1 MEHLNSSGG
10 KVGRLAAPLR
20 ILFNRFAFLLMVGA
34 SVTLLG
40 LSRAGYTPI
49 ESARVLVLDYAAPVL
64 DVISRPVA
72 AVNALFAEIGTLMTI
87 YADNER
93 LTLENE
99 RLHAWQAEAR
109 QLAQENAAF
118 RGLLR
123 AQPEPGMTFV
133 SARVVGDSGGPFVR
147 TLMLNAGGEDGVRK
161 GEAVVNGDGLVGRVV
176 EAGNRSSR
184 VLLLTDLNSRVPVV
198 LEQSRLR
205 AVLEGDNTDVLR
217 LSFLTNLD
225 EIEIGDRVMTSGHG
239 GIFPAGIPVGAV
251 AAIEGDNVWVAP
263 LVAFGKLEFVRVLRF
278 DFPELEP
285 VLEPDLPAAV
295 GAGEAAGAAGK

>member
-1 MEHLNSSGG
+1 LNSSGG
-10 KVGRLAAPLR
+10 KVGRLAVPLR

-72 AVNALFAEIGTLMTI
+72 AVNALFTEIGSLMTI

-93 LTLENE
+93 LTIENE
-99 RLHAWQAEAR
+99 RLRAWQAEAR

-205 AVLEGDNTDVLR
+205 AVLEGDNTDVPR
-217 LSFLTNLD
+217 LSFLSDLD

-251 AAIEGDNVWVAP
+251 AAIEGDRVGVAP

-278 DFPELEP
+278 DFPALEP

-295 GAGEAAGAAGK
+295 GAGEAAGIAEE

>member
-1 MEHLNSSGG
+1 MNLNSSGG

-161 GEAVVNGDGLVGRVV
+161 SEAVVNGDGLVGRVV

-217 LSFLTNLD
+217 LSFLTDLD

>member
-99 RLHAWQAEAR
+99 RLRAWQAEAR
-109 QLAQENAAF
+109 KLAQENAAF

-161 GEAVVNGDGLVGRVV
+161 SEAVVNGDGLVGRVV

-217 LSFLTNLD
+217 LSFLTDLD

-239 GIFPAGIPVGAV
+239 GIFPAGIPVGVV
-251 AAIEGDNVWVAP
+251 AAIEGDNVRVAP

-285 VLEPDLPAAV
+285 VLEPDFPAAI
-295 GAGEAAGAAGK
+295 GAGEAAGAARE

>member
-1 MEHLNSSGG
+1 LNLSDI
-10 KVGRLAAPLR
+10 KVGRLAVPLR
-20 ILFNRFAFLLMVGA
+20 VLFNRFSFLLMVGA

-40 LSRAGYTPI
+40 LSRAEYKPI
-49 ESARVLVLDYAAPVL
+49 ESARVLVLDYATPVL

-72 AVNALFAEIGTLMTI
+72 SANALFAEIGTLMTI
-87 YADNER
+87 YAENER

-123 AQPEPGMTFV
+123 AQPEPGMAFI

-147 TLMLNAGGEDGVRK
+147 TLILNAGGEDGVRK

-198 LEQSRLR
+198 LEKSRVR
-205 AVLEGDNTDVLR
+205 AVLEGDNSNVLR
-217 LSFLTNLD
+217 LSFLSDFD
-225 EIEIGDRVMTSGHG
+225 EVKVDDRVMTSGHG

-251 AAIEGDNVWVAP
+251 VAVEGDSVRVAP
-263 LVAFGKLEFVRVLRF
+263 LVAFGKLEFVQVLRF
-278 DFPELEP
+278 NFPEFEP
-285 VLEPDLPAAV
+285 VLEPDLPAGV
-295 GAGEAAGAAGK
+295 GDGEAGGVAKK

>member
-99 RLHAWQAEAR
+99 RLRAWQAEAR

>member
-1 MEHLNSSGG
+1 LG
-10 KVGRLAAPLR
+10 

-40 LSRAGYTPI
+40 LSRAGYQPI

-64 DVISRPVA
+64 DVISRPIA
-72 AVNALFAEIGTLMTI
+72 AANALFAEIGTLMTI

-93 LTLENE
+93 LTLEND
-99 RLHAWQAEAR
+99 RLRAWQAEAR

-123 AQPEPGMTFV
+123 VQPEPGMTFV
-133 SARVVGDSGGPFVR
+133 SARVVGESGGPFVR

-217 LSFLTNLD
+217 LSFLSDLD

-251 AAIEGDNVWVAP
+251 AAIDGDNVRVAP

-278 DFPELEP
+278 DFPELDP

-295 GAGEAAGAAGK
+295 GAGAAAGAAGE

>member
-93 LTLENE
+93 LTLENK

-217 LSFLTNLD
+217 LSFLTDLD

>member
-1 MEHLNSSGG
+1 LNSSGG
-10 KVGRLAAPLR
+10 KVGRLAVPLR

-40 LSRAGYTPI
+40 LSRAGYKPI
-49 ESARVLVLDYAAPVL
+49 ESARVFVLDYAAPVL

-72 AVNALFAEIGTLMTI
+72 AANALFAEIGTLMTI

-93 LTLENE
+93 LTLEND
-99 RLHAWQAEAR
+99 RLRAWQAEAR

-133 SARVVGDSGGPFVR
+133 SARIVGDSGGPFVR
-147 TLMLNAGGEDGVRK
+147 TLLLNAGGDDGVRK

-198 LEQSRLR
+198 LEQSRSR
-205 AVLEGDNTDVLR
+205 AVLEGDNTDILK
-217 LSFLTNLD
+217 LSFLSD
-225 EIEIGDRVMTSGHG
+225 IAEIQIGDRVMTSGHG

-251 AAIEGDNVWVAP
+251 SEIDGDVVRIAP

-295 GAGEAAGAAGK
+295 SAGEAAGAAE

>member
-1 MEHLNSSGG
+1 MNLNSSGG

-99 RLHAWQAEAR
+99 RLRAWQAEAR

-217 LSFLTNLD
+217 LSFLTDLD

>member
-72 AVNALFAEIGTLMTI
+72 AVNALFAEIGTLVTI

>member
-64 DVISRPVA
+64 GVISRPVA

-93 LTLENE
+93 LTLENK

-217 LSFLTNLD
+217 LSFLTDLD

>member
-1 MEHLNSSGG
+1 LNSSGG

-123 AQPEPGMTFV
+123 AQPEPGMTFI

-217 LSFLTNLD
+217 LSFLTDLD

>member
-1 MEHLNSSGG
+1 LNSSGG
-10 KVGRLAAPLR
+10 KVGRLAGPLG

-40 LSRAGYTPI
+40 LSRAGYQPI

-64 DVISRPVA
+64 DVISRPIA
-72 AVNALFAEIGTLMTI
+72 AANALFAEIGTLMTI

-93 LTLENE
+93 LTLEND
-99 RLHAWQAEAR
+99 RLRAWQAEAR

-123 AQPEPGMTFV
+123 VQPEPGMTFV
-133 SARVVGDSGGPFVR
+133 SARVVGESGGPFVR

-217 LSFLTNLD
+217 LSFLSDLD

-251 AAIEGDNVWVAP
+251 AAIDGDNVRVAP

-278 DFPELEP
+278 DFPELDP

-295 GAGEAAGAAGK
+295 GAGAAAGAAGE

>member
-72 AVNALFAEIGTLMTI
+72 AVNALFAEIGTLVTI

-217 LSFLTNLD
+217 LSFLTDLD

>member
-93 LTLENE
+93 LTLENK

-205 AVLEGDNTDVLR
+205 AVLEGDNTNVLR
-217 LSFLTNLD
+217 LSFLTDLD

>member
-87 YADNER
+87 YAENER

-99 RLHAWQAEAR
+99 RLRAWQAEAR

-198 LEQSRLR
+198 LEQSRFR

-217 LSFLTNLD
+217 LSFLTDLD

-239 GIFPAGIPVGAV
+239 GIFPSGIPVGAV
-251 AAIEGDNVWVAP
+251 AAIEGDNVRVAP

-278 DFPELEP
+278 DFPKLEP
-285 VLEPDLPAAV
+285 VLEPDSPAAI
-295 GAGEAAGAAGK
+295 GAGEAAGAARK

>member
-99 RLHAWQAEAR
+99 RLRAWQAEAR

-217 LSFLTNLD
+217 LSFLTDLD

>member
-1 MEHLNSSGG
+1 MNLNSSGG

-72 AVNALFAEIGTLMTI
+72 AVNALFAEIGILMTI

-99 RLHAWQAEAR
+99 RLRAWQAEAR

-217 LSFLTNLD
+217 LSFLTDLD

-251 AAIEGDNVWVAP
+251 AAIEGDNVRVAP

>member
-1 MEHLNSSGG
+1 
-10 KVGRLAAPLR
+10 
-20 ILFNRFAFLLMVGA
+20 MVGA

-87 YADNER
+87 YAENER

-123 AQPEPGMTFV
+123 AQPEPGMAFI

-147 TLMLNAGGEDGVRK
+147 TLILNAGGEDGVRK

-198 LEQSRLR
+198 LEKSRVR
-205 AVLEGDNTDVLR
+205 AVLEGDNSNVLR
-217 LSFLTNLD
+217 LSFLSDFD
-225 EIEIGDRVMTSGHG
+225 EVKVDDRVMTSGHG

-251 AAIEGDNVWVAP
+251 VDVEGASVRVAP
-263 LVAFGKLEFVRVLRF
+263 LVAFGKLEFVQVLRF
-278 DFPELEP
+278 NFPEFEP
-285 VLEPDLPAAV
+285 VLEPDLPAGV
-295 GAGEAAGAAGK
+295 GDGEAGGVAKK

>member
-93 LTLENE
+93 LTLENK

-123 AQPEPGMTFV
+123 AQPEPGMTFI

-217 LSFLTNLD
+217 LSFLTDLD

>member
-1 MEHLNSSGG
+1 MNSSGG
-10 KVGRLAAPLR
+10 KVGRLAGPLG

-40 LSRAGYTPI
+40 LSRAGYQPI

-72 AVNALFAEIGTLMTI
+72 AANALFAEIGTLMTI

-93 LTLENE
+93 LTLEND
-99 RLHAWQAEAR
+99 RLRAWQAEAR

-123 AQPEPGMTFV
+123 VQPEPGMTFV
-133 SARVVGDSGGPFVR
+133 SARVVGESGGPFVR

-217 LSFLTNLD
+217 LSFLSDLD

-251 AAIEGDNVWVAP
+251 AAIDGDNVRVAP

-278 DFPELEP
+278 DFPELDP

-295 GAGEAAGAAGK
+295 GAGAAAGAAGE

>member
-1 MEHLNSSGG
+1 MNLNSSGG

-99 RLHAWQAEAR
+99 RLRAWQAEAR
-109 QLAQENAAF
+109 KLAQENAAF

-161 GEAVVNGDGLVGRVV
+161 GEAVVNGDGLVGRVA

>member
-1 MEHLNSSGG
+1 VNLNSSGG

-99 RLHAWQAEAR
+99 RLRAWQAEAR
-109 QLAQENAAF
+109 KLAQENAAF

>member
-217 LSFLTNLD
+217 LSFLTDLD

>member
-1 MEHLNSSGG
+1 
-10 KVGRLAAPLR
+10 
-20 ILFNRFAFLLMVGA
+20 
-34 SVTLLG
+34 
-40 LSRAGYTPI
+40 
-49 ESARVLVLDYAAPVL
+49 
-64 DVISRPVA
+64 
-72 AVNALFAEIGTLMTI
+72 
-87 YADNER
+87 
-93 LTLENE
+93 
-99 RLHAWQAEAR
+99 
-109 QLAQENAAF
+109 
-118 RGLLR
+118 
-123 AQPEPGMTFV
+123 
-133 SARVVGDSGGPFVR
+133 
-147 TLMLNAGGEDGVRK
+147 
-161 GEAVVNGDGLVGRVV
+161 
-176 EAGNRSSR
+176 

-217 LSFLTNLD
+217 LSFLTDLD

>member
-1 MEHLNSSGG
+1 MNSSGG

-20 ILFNRFAFLLMVGA
+20 TLFNRFAFLLMVGA
-34 SVTLLG
+34 SVALLG
-40 LSRAGYTPI
+40 LSRAGYKPL

-64 DVISRPVA
+64 DVASRPIA
-72 AVNALFAEIGTLMTI
+72 AANALFAEIGSLMTI

-93 LTLENE
+93 LILENE
-99 RLHAWQAEAR
+99 RLRAWQAEAR
-109 QLAQENAAF
+109 QLARENAAF

-147 TLMLNAGGEDGVRK
+147 TLMLNAGGQDGVRK

-176 EAGNRSSR
+176 EAGSRSSR

-198 LEQSRLR
+198 LEQSRMR
-205 AVLEGDNTDVLR
+205 AVLAGDNSDALG
-217 LSFLTNLD
+217 LSFLASP
-225 EIEIGDRVMTSGHG
+225 EQIQIGDRVMTSGHG

-251 AAIEGDNVWVAP
+251 SEIDGETVRVAP
-263 LVAFGKLEFVRVLRF
+263 LVEFGKLEFVRVLRF
-278 DFPELEP
+278 EFPALEP

-295 GAGEAAGAAGK
+295 GAAGAAGG